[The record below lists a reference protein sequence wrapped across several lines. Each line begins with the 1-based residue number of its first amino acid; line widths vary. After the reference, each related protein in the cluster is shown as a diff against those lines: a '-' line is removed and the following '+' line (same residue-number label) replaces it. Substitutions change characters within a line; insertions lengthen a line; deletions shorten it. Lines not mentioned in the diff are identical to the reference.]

1 MTRRQ
6 QLVTPR
12 AEPPM
17 QVGDEVERLGGQ
29 DLVGAFDR
37 RAVDLDVTHGVT
49 VTPKTGWLPPSA
61 VASVAAMFTDSGSA
75 RLAYDV
81 SGPENPR
88 ARRAMLHAGVTDRRS
103 WQPLADVLSERHR
116 CVRYDARG
124 YGETTYEPEAGWSP
138 VEDAVAVLDAA
149 GAESAVVVA
158 GSMGGA
164 VALDLA
170 LAHPDRVRALV
181 LIGSAVRGAPY
192 PEITDPQTADLVARA
207 ETAEEA
213 EDWDEVNRLEAWIW
227 LDGPTAEEGR
237 VGGCGPRAVP
247 GDERARPPRRGPG
260 RAGAG
265 RRRLATAGRHQV
277 PVLVLVGRLD
287 VEDIRSV
294 DEGLAERLPDARL
307 LWLDG
312 VAHLPHFEGDPTTL
326 REIADFVDGLPAR

>member
-1 MTRRQ
+1 MD
-6 QLVTPR
+6 V
-12 AEPPM
+12 
-17 QVGDEVERLGGQ
+17 
-29 DLVGAFDR
+29 
-37 RAVDLDVTHGVT
+37 DVTHGVT
-49 VTPKTGWLPPSA
+49 VAPETGWLGPTT
-61 VASVAAMFTDSGSA
+61 VVSVAAMFTDSGSA

-81 SGPENPR
+81 SGPEDPVHDV
-88 ARRAMLHAGVTDRRS
+88 LLVHAGVTDRRS
-103 WQPLADVLSERHR
+103 WQPLVDTLADRHR

-138 VEDAVAVLDAA
+138 VDDAVAVLDAA
-149 GAESAVVVA
+149 GAGSAVVVA

-207 ETAEEA
+207 EAAEEA

-227 LDGPTAEEGR
+227 LDGPTADEGR
-237 VGGCGPRAVP
+237 VEGATRELFLEMNGRALRAADP
-247 GDERARPPRRGPG
+247 GERARVEDAWPRLGDI
-260 RAGAG
+260 
-265 RRRLATAGRHQV
+265 TV
-277 PVLVLVGRLD
+277 PVLVMVGRLD
-287 VEDIRSV
+287 VEDIRAV
-294 DEGLAERLPDARL
+294 DEALAEALPDARL

-326 REIADFVDGLPAR
+326 REIAEFVDGLPAG

>member
-1 MTRRQ
+1 
-6 QLVTPR
+6 
-12 AEPPM
+12 
-17 QVGDEVERLGGQ
+17 
-29 DLVGAFDR
+29 
-37 RAVDLDVTHGVT
+37 
-49 VTPKTGWLPPSA
+49 
-61 VASVAAMFTDSGSA
+61 MFTDSGSA

-81 SGPENPR
+81 SGPEDPVHDVF
-88 ARRAMLHAGVTDRRS
+88 LVHAGVTDRRS
-103 WQPLADVLSERHR
+103 WQPLVDTLADRHR

-124 YGETTYEPEAGWSP
+124 YGETSYEPEAGWSP

-207 ETAEEA
+207 EVAEEA
-213 EDWDEVNRLEAWIW
+213 EDWDQVNRLEAWIW
-227 LDGPTAEEGR
+227 LDGPTSEEGR
-237 VGGCGPRAVP
+237 VGGAARELFLEMNGRALRARDP
-247 GDERARPPRRGPG
+247 GERAHVEAAWP
-260 RAGAG
+260 
-265 RRRLATAGRHQV
+265 RLAAITM
-277 PVLVLVGRLD
+277 PVLVMVGRLD

-312 VAHLPHFEGDPTTL
+312 VAHLPHFEADPTTL
-326 REIADFVDGLPAR
+326 REIADFVDGLPAG

>member
-1 MTRRQ
+1 
-6 QLVTPR
+6 
-12 AEPPM
+12 
-17 QVGDEVERLGGQ
+17 
-29 DLVGAFDR
+29 
-37 RAVDLDVTHGVT
+37 
-49 VTPKTGWLPPSA
+49 
-61 VASVAAMFTDSGSA
+61 MFTDSGSA

-81 SGPENPR
+81 SGPEDPVQDVL
-88 ARRAMLHAGVTDRRS
+88 MLHAGVTDRRS
-103 WQPLADVLSERHR
+103 WQPLVDTLADRHR

-124 YGETTYEPEAGWSP
+124 YGETTYEPEAGWSS
-138 VEDAVAVLDAA
+138 VDDAVAVLDAA

-192 PEITDPQTADLVARA
+192 PEISDPGTADLVARA
-207 ETAEEA
+207 EAAEEA

-227 LDGPTAEEGR
+227 LDGPTADEGR
-237 VGGCGPRAVP
+237 VDGATRELFLEMNGRALRATDP
-247 GDERARPPRRGPG
+247 GERARVEDAWPRLGDIE
-260 RAGAG
+260 
-265 RRRLATAGRHQV
+265 V
-277 PVLVLVGRLD
+277 PVLVMVGRLD

-307 LWLDG
+307 LWLDD

-326 REIADFVDGLPAR
+326 REIADFVDGLPAG